1 MGKAIVMF
9 LGPAGSGKS
18 TLVYAYSKWL
28 SEEFGL
34 RVYKVNLDT
43 AAEYIPYQPDFD
55 IRMYIDAHR
64 IAKELGLGPNGAL
77 VKSMEMLSENVDI
90 VTKAIDNA
98 DADFILI
105 DTPGQMEVFIFR
117 DVALKLSQSLGKYG
131 REFVAVFVLDGEVV
145 KRYEDYAFVAIMC
158 VALQARLGVDVV
170 PVINKID
177 VAENLSLVG
186 DVVSDVEGV
195 VEKLRNKGTYGEMLA
210 NIVNTIWL
218 YAKATRVPRVS
229 AKNMLGLE
237 ELHRVI
243 HELTCSCGDL
253 T

>member
-77 VKSMEMLSENVDI
+77 VKSMEMLGENVDI
-90 VTKAIDNA
+90 VTKAIDST

-158 VALQARLGVDVV
+158 IALQARLGVDVV

-186 DVVSDVEGV
+186 DVVSDVEEV

>member
-158 VALQARLGVDVV
+158 VALQARLGIDVV

-186 DVVSDVEGV
+186 DVVSDVEEV
-195 VEKLRNKGTYGEMLA
+195 VEKLKNKGTYGEMLA

-237 ELHRVI
+237 ELHRVV

>member
-117 DVALKLSQSLGKYG
+117 DVALKLSQGLGKYG

-177 VAENLSLVG
+177 IAEDLSLVG

-237 ELHRVI
+237 ELHRVV

>member
-77 VKSMEMLSENVDI
+77 VKSMEMLGENVDI

-117 DVALKLSQSLGKYG
+117 DVALKLSQGLGKYG

-186 DVVSDVEGV
+186 DVVSDVEEV

>member
-18 TLVYAYSKWL
+18 TLVYAYSKWI

-117 DVALKLSQSLGKYG
+117 DVALKLSQGLGKYG

-177 VAENLSLVG
+177 VTENLSLVG
-186 DVVSDVEGV
+186 DVVSDVEEV

>member
-64 IAKELGLGPNGAL
+64 IAKELRLGPNGAL

-90 VTKAIDNA
+90 VTKAIDST

-158 VALQARLGVDVV
+158 VALQARLGIDVV

>member
-1 MGKAIVMF
+1 MGKVIVMF

-177 VAENLSLVG
+177 VAEDLSLVG

>member
-158 VALQARLGVDVV
+158 VALQARLGIDVV

-237 ELHRVI
+237 ELHRVV

>member
-237 ELHRVI
+237 ELHRVV

>member
-117 DVALKLSQSLGKYG
+117 DVALKLSQGLGKYG

-158 VALQARLGVDVV
+158 VALQARLGIDVV

-237 ELHRVI
+237 ELHRVV

>member
-158 VALQARLGVDVV
+158 VALQARLGIDVV

-177 VAENLSLVG
+177 VAEDLSLVG

-237 ELHRVI
+237 ELHRVV

>member
-117 DVALKLSQSLGKYG
+117 DVALKLSQGLGKYG

-158 VALQARLGVDVV
+158 VALQARLGIDVV

-177 VAENLSLVG
+177 VAEDLSLVG

-237 ELHRVI
+237 ELHRVV

>member
-77 VKSMEMLSENVDI
+77 VKSMEMLGENVDI

-177 VAENLSLVG
+177 VAEDLSLVG
-186 DVVSDVEGV
+186 DVVSDVEEV

-237 ELHRVI
+237 ELHRVV

>member
-117 DVALKLSQSLGKYG
+117 DVALKLSQGLGKYG

-177 VAENLSLVG
+177 VAEDLSLVG

>member
-117 DVALKLSQSLGKYG
+117 DVALKLSQGLGKYG

-237 ELHRVI
+237 ELHRVV

>member
-177 VAENLSLVG
+177 VAEDLSLVG

>member
-117 DVALKLSQSLGKYG
+117 DVAPKLSQSLGKYG

-158 VALQARLGVDVV
+158 VALQARLGIDVV

-177 VAENLSLVG
+177 VAEDLSLVG

-237 ELHRVI
+237 ELHRVV

>member
-1 MGKAIVMF
+1 MGKTIVMF

-43 AAEYIPYQPDFD
+43 AAEYIPYQPEFD

-90 VTKAIDNA
+90 VTKAIDSA
-98 DADFILI
+98 GADFILI

-186 DVVSDVEGV
+186 DVVSDVEEV

>member
-177 VAENLSLVG
+177 VAEDLSLVG
-186 DVVSDVEGV
+186 DVVSDVEEV

-237 ELHRVI
+237 ELHRVV

>member
-1 MGKAIVMF
+1 MSKTIVMF

-77 VKSMEMLSENVDI
+77 VKSMEMLSENIDI
-90 VTKAIDNA
+90 VTKAIDSA

-186 DVVSDVEGV
+186 DVVSDVEEV